1 MFDFVRNNKRLAQIV
16 LAILVV
22 PLALFGMDAYFGDGP
37 GGQEVA
43 RVGDYR
49 INTVEFDRALRE
61 RQDRIRQTSG
71 GQVDSALFNTR
82 EFRSAVLE
90 SLINDRALA
99 LYIADN
105 RINVPAQQLQEMIA
119 GEPSFQVDGKFSRE
133 RYEQLLA
140 AQGMNAA
147 MFEYGLAQDLRNDQV
162 VQGIG
167 RSAFAGRATVKGLV
181 DIQLEERVVSE
192 LSFPRERYESGVTVS
207 DEAIE
212 AFYRENAQAFQR
224 APRLKADYLVLDAAA
239 VGRAINID
247 AGRVRDFYEGN
258 ASRYGTPEERRAR
271 HILIR
276 VAPSASDEE
285 VAAAEKRAN
294 ELLAEVRAKPASF
307 AEVAA
312 RDSQDP
318 GSARAG
324 GDLGF
329 FGPGAMVPEFEQA
342 VFKASVGQVSDVVRT
357 DFGFH
362 IIEVTEIK
370 PSALRPFAEVR
381 DEIAEELRAQEVARR
396 MPLLAEQFANAVYE
410 QPDSLAPAAQALG
423 LQVRR
428 TDWISRENA
437 EIAGYSNARLLDAL
451 FDPETR
457 ASGENVE
464 AVEVERGVMV
474 AARVAEFEDARQLPL
489 EEVRDTLV
497 ARLRA
502 DEAARIA
509 RERGEEALAALRAGG
524 QVPGRWSDSY
534 AEQRGAPS
542 LPGQAAR
549 AVFSADPASLPAY
562 VGAQMPD
569 GGYVVFRVESAGKLE
584 IGEDAPEVR
593 ALAQQYDNLV
603 AEQEF
608 AAFVRSLRDRYGVEI
623 NSAVLNPEQN

>member
-37 GGQEVA
+37 GGQEIA
-43 RVGDYR
+43 RVGDSR
-49 INTVEFDRALRE
+49 INAVEFDRALRE
-61 RQDRIRQTSG
+61 RQDRLRQTSG
-71 GQVDSALFNTR
+71 GEIDSALFNTR

-105 RINVPAQQLQEMIA
+105 RINVPARQLQEMIA
-119 GEPSFQVDGKFSRE
+119 GEPSFQVDGQFSRE

-140 AQGMNAA
+140 AQGMNPA

-162 VQGIG
+162 VQGVG
-167 RSAFAGRATVKGLV
+167 RSAFVGRAAVRGLV

-192 LSFPRERYESGVTVS
+192 LSFPRERYESEVTIA
-207 DEAIE
+207 DEAVE
-212 AFYRENAQAFQR
+212 TFYRENAAAFQR
-224 APRLKADYLVLDAAA
+224 APRLKADYLVLDAEV
-239 VGRAINID
+239 VGRSVNID
-247 AGRVRDFYEGN
+247 AGRVREFYEGN
-258 ASRYGTPEERRAR
+258 AARYGTPEERRAR

-285 VAAAEKRAN
+285 VAAAEKRAK

-342 VFKASVGQVSDVVRT
+342 VFKGKVGEIGDVVRT

-410 QPDSLAPAAQALG
+410 QPDSLAPAAEALG
-423 LQVRR
+423 LEVRR
-428 TDWISRENA
+428 TDWISRDSA

-457 ASGENVE
+457 SSGENVE
-464 AVEVERGVMV
+464 AVEVERGVMI
-474 AARVAEFEDARQLPL
+474 AARVAEFEEARQLPL
-489 EEVRDTLV
+489 EEVRETV
-497 ARLRA
+497 AARLRA

-509 RERGEEALAALRAGG
+509 RERGEEAMEALRAGR
-524 QVPGRWSDSY
+524 QVQGRWSDSY
-534 AEQRGAPS
+534 AEQRGS
-542 LPGQAAR
+542 SGLPPQAAR
-549 AVFSADPASLPAY
+549 AVFSADPAKLPAY
-562 VGAQMPD
+562 VGSQMPD

-584 IGEDAPEVR
+584 IADDAPEVR

-608 AAFVRSLRDRYGVEI
+608 AAFVRALRERYGVVI
-623 NSAVLNPEQN
+623 NEEALSQQQN